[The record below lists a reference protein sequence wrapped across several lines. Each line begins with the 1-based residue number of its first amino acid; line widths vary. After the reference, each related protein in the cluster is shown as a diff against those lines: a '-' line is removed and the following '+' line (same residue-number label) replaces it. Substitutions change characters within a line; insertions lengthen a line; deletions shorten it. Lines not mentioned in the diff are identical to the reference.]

1 MYKNDTIFVIYFVEF
16 STYHLRFLNSVK
28 TREIP
33 KFTQGGMVF
42 IWLSAA
48 IISRKESDGVEGS
61 R

>member
-16 STYHLRFLNSVK
+16 STYHVK

-61 R
+61 Q